1 MNQQS
6 LYYSINQAVSDGS
19 QREWTSE
26 EINFIDS
33 NLELQEELNNWLQN
47 SISDGCWHPEN
58 YKILKSMTSSLSV
71 SFDHKILKSMSSSL
85 TASFEQST
93 LNYISD
99 EVEDIPF

>member
-1 MNQQS
+1 MNHQS
-6 LYYSINQAVSDGS
+6 LYYSINHAVSDGS

-26 EINFIDS
+26 EIDFIAR
-33 NLELQEELNNWLQN
+33 NLKLQEELNDWLQN

-58 YKILKSMTSSLSV
+58 YKILKSMPSSLA
-71 SFDHKILKSMSSSL
+71 
-85 TASFEQST
+85 ASFEQST

>member
-33 NLELQEELNNWLQN
+33 NLKLQEELNNWLQN

-58 YKILKSMTSSLSV
+58 YKILKSMTSSLAA
-71 SFDHKILKSMSSSL
+71 SFD
-85 TASFEQST
+85 QST

-99 EVEDIPF
+99 EVDIPF